1 MMIWA
6 PTSFSAKCKPDI
18 LYSEAFVNIFLKI
31 HLAVYDLFAASLHK
45 YASGGN
51 KVIRCVAFGVL
62 GILAVRT
69 CLRDACMQIF
79 KQRKSSIATS
89 ARRI

>member
-51 KVIRCVAFGVL
+51 RSSGVWHSEYSEY
-62 GILAVRT
+62 
-69 CLRDACMQIF
+69 LR
-79 KQRKSSIATS
+79 
-89 ARRI
+89 